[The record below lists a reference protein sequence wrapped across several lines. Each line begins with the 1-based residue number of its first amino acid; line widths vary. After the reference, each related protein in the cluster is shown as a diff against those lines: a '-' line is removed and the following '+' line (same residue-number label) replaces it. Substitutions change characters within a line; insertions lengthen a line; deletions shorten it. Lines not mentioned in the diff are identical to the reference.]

1 MGQRTQVAINVKF
14 IGKSGKEYV
23 EREVY
28 HYQWGG
34 FHTGMFE
41 NLIGLFINAR
51 NYLVK
56 LERKENWS
64 YFNQSFENELNSRK
78 NSKNWLKTDLV
89 GMISSEKN
97 FTTSS
102 EMEYYEEYKGKN
114 INELSEKEFWEF
126 ALNHQDCNDGRI
138 IIDIL
143 LNKEDSYCKWN
154 FLKDNSN
161 GTFKSIVKNDLTKS
175 INAVYK
181 YWCEDEDQYYKILK
195 KELKDIIKIINTM
208 SEVEFSDGNIK
219 KYVQY
224 DYLHFKNKFLEYD
237 KAN

>member
-14 IGKSGKEYV
+14 VGGDGKEYI

-34 FHTGMFE
+34 YHTGMFE

-51 NYLVK
+51 NYLIK
-56 LERKENWS
+56 FQRKENWS
-64 YFNQSFENELNSRK
+64 FFNSSFELRLIN
-78 NSKNWLKTDLV
+78 KNWLKTDLV

-97 FTTSS
+97 ITTSS
-102 EMEYYEEYKGKN
+102 EVKHFKEYKGKN

-126 ALNHQDCNDGRI
+126 ALNHQDCEDGRI
-138 IIDIL
+138 VIDIL

-154 FLKDNSN
+154 FLKNNSN

-175 INAVYK
+175 LNDVYK
-181 YWCEDEDQYYKILK
+181 YWCKDEDPYYKILK
-195 KELKDIIKIINTM
+195 KELKDIIKIIDTM
-208 SEVEFSDGNIK
+208 SEVEFSNGDIE

-237 KAN
+237 K

>member
-14 IGKSGKEYV
+14 VGGDGKEYI

-34 FHTGMFE
+34 YHTGMFE

-51 NYLVK
+51 NYLIK
-56 LERKENWS
+56 FQRKENWS
-64 YFNQSFENELNSRK
+64 FFNSSFELRLIN
-78 NSKNWLKTDLV
+78 KNWLKTDLV

-97 FTTSS
+97 VATSS
-102 EMEYYEEYKGKN
+102 EVKHFKEYKGKN

-126 ALNHQDCNDGRI
+126 ALNHQDCEDGRI
-138 IIDIL
+138 VIDIL

-175 INAVYK
+175 INDVYK
-181 YWCEDEDQYYKILK
+181 YWCKDEDLYYKILK
-195 KELKDIIKIINTM
+195 KELKDIIKIIDTM
-208 SEVEFSDGNIK
+208 SEVEFSKGDIE

-237 KAN
+237 KTN